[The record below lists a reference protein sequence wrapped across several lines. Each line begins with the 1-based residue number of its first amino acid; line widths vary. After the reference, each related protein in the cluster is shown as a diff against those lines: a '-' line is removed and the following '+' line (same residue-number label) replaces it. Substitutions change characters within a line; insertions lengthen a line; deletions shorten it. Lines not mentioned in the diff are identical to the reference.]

1 MKILFVSDVS
11 IQEVIGG
18 AERVLFEQT
27 TRLAERGHLVHILTR
42 RLPRHSSDT
51 SVIRGVTEW
60 HYHVST
66 QNAVSFWIS
75 TLKNAGELFERLQM
89 ENHYDS
95 INFHQPF
102 SAYAVIRS
110 RLSKEIRKT
119 YTCHSLSFEEYRSR
133 NALPPFGAKR
143 IFFFLQ
149 IALRRWIEKRVL
161 SKSARIIVLSSYTA
175 EKLVR
180 NYAAPRKKIAI
191 VPGGIDLVRFAPPRD
206 KNAAQELLGLPP
218 GKFVMLTVRNLVS
231 RMGLENLLLAM
242 VEVLKKCPDSL
253 LVIGGTGP
261 LEERLKTLAQDLKI
275 NDHLL
280 FKGFIPEDELPDYY
294 RAADIFVLP
303 TVDLEGFGLVT
314 LEALASGT
322 PVLGTPV
329 GGTNEILKRF
339 DSDFL
344 FKSPVPEDMAEL
356 MIKICSLYKKNPE
369 KQNMDSVHC
378 RRFAQEHYSWEANV
392 TATEEILAGSSR
404 SISKTKAF
412 MSGE

>member
-1 MKILFVSDVS
+1 
-11 IQEVIGG
+11 
-18 AERVLFEQT
+18 
-27 TRLAERGHLVHILTR
+27 
-42 RLPRHSSDT
+42 
-51 SVIRGVTEW
+51 
-60 HYHVST
+60 
-66 QNAVSFWIS
+66 
-75 TLKNAGELFERLQM
+75 
-89 ENHYDS
+89 
-95 INFHQPF
+95 
-102 SAYAVIRS
+102 
-110 RLSKEIRKT
+110 
-119 YTCHSLSFEEYRSR
+119 
-133 NALPPFGAKR
+133 
-143 IFFFLQ
+143 
-149 IALRRWIEKRVL
+149 VL

-191 VPGGIDLVRFAPPRD
+191 VPGGIDLVRFAPARD

-242 VEVLKKCPDSL
+242 VEVVKKCPDSL

-261 LEERLKTLAQDLKI
+261 LEEKLKTQAQDLKI

-294 RAADIFVLP
+294 RAADLFVLP

-369 KQNMDSVHC
+369 KQKMDSVRC
-378 RRFAQEHYSWEANV
+378 RMFAQEYYSWEANV
-392 TATEEILAGSSR
+392 TLTEGILTGLGDS
-404 SISKTKAF
+404 TDQ
-412 MSGE
+412 